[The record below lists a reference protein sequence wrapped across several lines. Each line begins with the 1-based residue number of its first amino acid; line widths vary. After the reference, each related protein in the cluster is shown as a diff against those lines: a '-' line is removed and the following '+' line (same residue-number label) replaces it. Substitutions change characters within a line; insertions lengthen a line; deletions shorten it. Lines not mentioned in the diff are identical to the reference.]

1 MRVLGVQLRDF
12 RSYAR
17 AEANANAGFGPA
29 GQGNV
34 IVVPPGGGLPPQ
46 QVGQQPAAGNA
57 PEKPLRSFR
66 LHVYGLYPVSE
77 KNPAESGRLDY
88 VKEVTDPAGIN
99 GNWQAVDG
107 GFCFLTG
114 DGKLR
119 MISGAADAK
128 K

>member
-1 MRVLGVQLRDF
+1 M
-12 RSYAR
+12 
-17 AEANANAGFGPA
+17 AGFLFEGINRGAQADVNVGFGGGGP
-29 GQGNV
+29 GNV
-34 IVVPPGGGLPPQ
+34 VVMPPQ
-46 QVGQQPAAGNA
+46 GLGQQPAQQA
-57 PEKPLRSFR
+57 PGAAQEKLVQSFR

-107 GFCFLTG
+107 GFCYLTG

-119 MISGAADAK
+119 MIRGAAEAK